1 MVDVGIFLY
10 IYRPCMDHVG
20 WVLHTFLENQ
30 EIQDIS
36 PLAMSTDVDC
46 MLSREKKTGVEYL
59 AS

>member
-1 MVDVGIFLY
+1 MWAGS
-10 IYRPCMDHVG
+10 
-20 WVLHTFLENQ
+20 LHTYLENQ

-36 PLAMSTDVDC
+36 LLAMSTDVDC